1 MNNREVCAKIIDIIN
16 KLNAADDSK
25 VVKVLIGGFAS
36 IEGKYDYN
44 KQLAA
49 NRIQGLCDFLKENT
63 AIQDEQLEL
72 YNGGEN
78 WSELRTMILKSDI
91 SYKREVLD
99 IIDHISI
106 KDGRER
112 KLMDLKSGKPYRYI
126 KEHFF
131 PKLRYAGYIKVY
143 YELNKQ

>member
-1 MNNREVCAKIIDIIN
+1 M
-16 KLNAADDSK
+16 
-25 VVKVLIGGFAS
+25 
-36 IEGKYDYN
+36 
-44 KQLAA
+44 
-49 NRIQGLCDFLKENT
+49 
-63 AIQDEQLEL
+63 
-72 YNGGEN
+72 N